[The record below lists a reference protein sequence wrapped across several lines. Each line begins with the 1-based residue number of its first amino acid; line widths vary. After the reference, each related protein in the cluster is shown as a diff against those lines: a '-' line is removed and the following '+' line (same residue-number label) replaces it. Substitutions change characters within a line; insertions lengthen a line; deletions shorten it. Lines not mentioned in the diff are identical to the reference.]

1 MSISI
6 SAGMSRTGTDLR
18 TLTGL
23 LLSLAAIAT
32 LIAPPALPGAALLTV
47 AAGIAGLALA
57 AGLPTGVGPRVRV
70 VAVTTLALYGYAQG
84 VSSAVAPW
92 QVPVAWHEL
101 LQFSRAGGA
110 CAAATCL
117 GGTALLL
124 RGPMPPA
131 LRQLCGWWLLPYA
144 FNALLVLASPTLL
157 AEAGRPLALGPLAGV
172 EAALGRLVV
181 LAALTTLLVLAL
193 GFIMDARGLRAW
205 RAWLLL
211 GACVAA
217 AALAPWLA
225 TLGSSPALAHAPT
238 FLALPAV
245 LAAAALSQAAL
256 WAQAFVATGAV
267 LDLLRHRRPTAQ
279 ALIAHATKGA
289 RAGAKFGLLFMA
301 MMLALS
307 CVVQAGSL
315 RALAGAAPLLTGALA
330 GTLLFGLAHAVIE
343 SSDAS
348 HAFFR
353 RLRGHLTNPASLLR
367 GAVAGAALGLAARL
381 ALPGADEGARAL
393 FGLLAGAACH
403 AGVEVLCDAFA
414 IAQGRRERLEAARA
428 YAWQAAVGGFVGAAL
443 AWYFDR
449 AQLTEVTARLLRFS
463 TINFA
468 AAGEATYPMVV
479 YPLFSKWG
487 AIDLGI
493 VSGGVKLL
501 YDQSLAGLINWAL
514 AAPLFSL
521 NLFALNALLSG
532 SSLPLRRVATRE
544 GLVEILEQAVR
555 VLRWGLWMAPI
566 IFAFLKVAPEP
577 TWYNQDGALRS
588 LLAVGQSLRLEPA
601 AFAAWSRD
609 VFLGLLAYDWLRCL
623 IWFDHMGLRVAT
635 LVNFSFVGLDWLERR
650 WGHALGYGRGARI
663 IPEGLR
669 RFCTWAPLLIPFYL
683 PRGADWDY
691 AWNGAERLRAAP
703 SPLLPAVAD
712 VLTLYV
718 ALALCAGVAVWL
730 WRRRVPPG
738 VAQVPASP
746 PGLALP
752 YRLGNGLLTLQ
763 LARDGRGFLQALHAG
778 AQEIDLTR
786 RPLHPCDG
794 RGPWFFLVEPV
805 LGRCTRLTGFT
816 ITQPRA
822 DAMLL
827 QWARDDL
834 RIDIEVTT
842 APDDALLY
850 WRLRLDNR
858 GPARRVEIVSWRELA
873 LNGMEASER
882 APAFN
887 QLHIGTEFVPAA
899 RALFA
904 HNRLLA
910 PRAGDA
916 HAVAVHALLPGAP
929 GVRLL
934 GYQDARSQI
943 DACARGTYPQDT
955 RFRPADDAGLAYTFE
970 PVAALRVACEL
981 PAAGDCEI
989 VFVDGHAP
997 DRASA
1002 LTLLGAPASID
1013 QPATRALHAL
1023 PAEDYGFSED
1033 GSEFATGIVTPRPW
1047 TQVLANAQGQG
1058 AIFSNLGD
1066 HCSFALNAQ
1075 QNMLTPYTCD
1085 AVAPAAPGR
1094 VFYACDLAS
1103 GHIDSAGYAPCRHPD
1118 TRYETRFGLGYVI
1131 QRSVRDT
1138 LEFTVTSFVV
1148 DDAPLEIALLTL
1160 HNRAPQARRYRVVPY
1175 AELLLAEIRRGSH
1188 GLLEFG
1194 PDLGPRA
1201 LGFRNRH
1208 NGYAPGLGFMAVTA
1222 DPLAWEC
1229 VGARFVGKARELAA
1243 PDFVRTGTPARD
1255 VDDDGYR
1262 VAACALEFE
1271 VPAGG
1276 TLETAVLFGFAADA
1290 TEASTLVARYAQTAQ
1305 ARAALAAT
1313 RAAWRARLGV
1323 LQLHTQDPAFDRL
1336 VNLWLPYQAL
1346 TARLWGRIGPE
1357 QRSGAFG
1364 YRDQLQDVLPFTVLD
1379 PALARAQILAH
1390 AAHQFR
1396 AGDAVKW
1403 WHPSPAGETSLGA
1416 RTRASDPH
1424 LWLPYLAFEYVA
1436 ATGDE
1441 DILDAS
1447 APFIDGPPVPPGA
1460 EGLGFVPRRSREHA
1474 SLFEH
1479 CRRAIEY
1486 SLARLSPRGLP
1497 LMGTGDW
1504 NDGFDALGA
1513 GGRGESGWLALFLA
1527 RILDAFAAIA
1537 GRRGEAATATR
1548 WRAAARALLAALDT
1562 TRDGDTYLRASDDE
1576 GRVFAVTDALMGAW
1590 PALCGAVPLED
1601 AARALDGALAV
1612 LEQDHLVCIMQPSTH
1627 ESSVPYP
1634 GRVATYPPGVREN
1647 GGQYSHGASWLIDAA
1662 CALAERYAEAG
1673 DTARAGHWRGVAARL
1688 WRKVSPL
1695 ENTTPARIPYYGQPP
1710 HQQAADVYF
1719 GPGYAGR
1726 GGWTAYTG
1734 AASRMLWAA
1743 YRLIGLRF
1751 TNGQVQRM
1759 SEAATDAWP
1768 GVVSVTCRGRAVG
1781 DADTTP

>member
-1 MSISI
+1 MSISTR
-6 SAGMSRTGTDLR
+6 AGTSSTGIDLR
-18 TLTGL
+18 KFTGL
-23 LLSLAAIAT
+23 LLCVAAIVAMF
-32 LIAPPALPGAALLTV
+32 APPALPGAALLT
-47 AAGIAGLALA
+47 ATAGIAGLTLA
-57 AGLPTGVGPRVRV
+57 AGLPVGAAAGMRV
-70 VAVTTLALYGYAQG
+70 VAVTALALFGYAQG

-92 QVPVAWHEL
+92 QVPATWHDL
-101 LQFSRAGGA
+101 LLFSRAGGA
-110 CAAATCL
+110 CAAMSCL

-124 RGPMPPA
+124 RGPLPPA
-131 LRQLCGWWLLPYA
+131 LRQLCAWWLLPYA
-144 FNALLVLASPTLL
+144 FNALLVLASPGLL
-157 AEAGRPLALGPLAGV
+157 SEAGRPFALGPLAGM

-211 GACVAA
+211 GACIAA

-225 TLGSSPALAHAPT
+225 ALGASPVLARAP
-238 FLALPAV
+238 LLVALPAV

-267 LDLLRHRRPTAQ
+267 LDLLRHRRPTAD
-279 ALIAHATKGA
+279 ALAAHAGRGA

-301 MMLALS
+301 IMLALS
-307 CVVQAGSL
+307 GVVHAGTL
-315 RALAGAAPLLTGALA
+315 RAIGSAAPLLSGALAGA
-330 GTLLFGLAHAVIE
+330 LLFGLAHAIIE

-353 RLRGHLTNPASLLR
+353 RLRGHVTNPASLAR
-367 GAVAGAALGLAARL
+367 GAVTGMALGLAAQRG
-381 ALPGADEGARAL
+381 LPGADDGTRAL
-393 FGLLAGAACH
+393 FGLLAGALCY
-403 AGVEVLCDAFA
+403 AGVELLRDALA
-414 IAQGRRERLEAARA
+414 MARARRQRLEGFRA

-449 AQLTEVTARLLRFS
+449 AQLVEVTTRLLRFS

-468 AAGEATYPMVV
+468 AAGEAAYPMVV

-487 AIDLGI
+487 AIDLGV

-521 NLFALNALLSG
+521 NLCALNALLSG

-544 GLVEILEQAVR
+544 GLVEIVEQAVR

-650 WGHALGYGRGARI
+650 WSRALGYGRGARI

-691 AWNGAERLRAAP
+691 AWNGAERLQGAA

-712 VLTLYV
+712 VLAVYVGV
-718 ALALCAGVAVWL
+718 ALCGVIAAWL
-730 WRRRVPPG
+730 SRRRAPSG
-738 VAQVPASP
+738 IAQVPASP

-752 YRLGNGLLTLQ
+752 YRLGNGLVALQ
-763 LARDGRGFLQALHAG
+763 LAQDGRGFVQALHGG

-794 RGPWFFLVEPV
+794 RGPWFFLVEPAR
-805 LGRCTRLTGFT
+805 GRCTRLTGFT
-816 ITQPRA
+816 ITRPRA
-822 DAMLL
+822 DTLL
-827 QWARDDL
+827 LRWAAEDL

-842 APDDALLY
+842 APDAALLY

-858 GPARRVEIVSWRELA
+858 GPARPVEILSWRELA
-873 LNGMEASER
+873 LNGMEAAER

-887 QLHIGTEFVPAA
+887 QLHIGTEFAPGAN
-899 RALFA
+899 ALLA

-916 HAVAVHALLPGAP
+916 HAVAVHALLPGAAE
-929 GVRLL
+929 VRLL
-934 GYQDARSQI
+934 GYQDARARL
-943 DACARGTYPQDT
+943 DACTRGACPDATH
-955 RFRPADDAGLAYTFE
+955 FRPIDDAGLAYTFE
-970 PVAALRVACEL
+970 PVAALRAGCEL
-981 PAAGDCEI
+981 PAAGACEL

-997 DRASA
+997 SRASA
-1002 LTLLGAPASID
+1002 LALLGARASGD
-1013 QPATRALHAL
+1013 EPATRALEAR
-1023 PAEDYGFSED
+1023 PAAGYGFSDD
-1033 GSEFATGIVTPRPW
+1033 GCEFTTGTVTPRPW
-1047 TQVLANAQGQG
+1047 TQVLANAQGYG
-1058 AIFSNLGD
+1058 ALFSNLGD

-1075 QNMLTPYTCD
+1075 QNMLTPFTCD

-1094 VFYACDLAS
+1094 VFYACDLTS
-1103 GHIDSAGYAPCRHPD
+1103 GRIDSAGHAPCRHAD
-1118 TRYETRFGLGYVI
+1118 TRYETCFGLGYVV
-1131 QRSVRDT
+1131 QRSIGET
-1138 LEFTVTSFVV
+1138 LEFSVTSFVV
-1148 DDAPLEIALLTL
+1148 DDAPLEIALVTL
-1160 HNRAPQARRYRVVPY
+1160 HNRSRQARRYRVVPY

-1222 DPLAWEC
+1222 TPVAWEC
-1229 VGARFVGKARELAA
+1229 VGARFVGAARDLAA
-1243 PDFVRTGTPARD
+1243 PAFVGTGAPAD
-1255 VDDDGYR
+1255 AVDDDGYR
-1262 VAACALEFE
+1262 VAACALEFD

-1276 TLETAVLFGFAADA
+1276 TLDTAVLFGFAASA
-1290 TEASTLVARYAQTAQ
+1290 TEASTLVARYAETAQ
-1305 ARAALAAT
+1305 ARAAFAAT
-1313 RAAWRARLGV
+1313 RNAWRARLGV
-1323 LQLHTQDPAFDRL
+1323 LRLRTGDPAFDRL

-1403 WHPSPAGETSLGA
+1403 WHPAPAGETSLGA

-1424 LWLPYLAFEYVA
+1424 LWLPYLVFEYVA
-1436 ATGDE
+1436 ATGDASL
-1441 DILDAS
+1441 LDAT
-1447 APFIDGPPVPPGA
+1447 APFIDGPPVPRGE
-1460 EGLGFVPRRSREHA
+1460 EGLGFVPRRSREQA

-1479 CRRAIEY
+1479 CRRAIEH
-1486 SLARLSPRGLP
+1486 SLARLGPRGLP
-1497 LMGTGDW
+1497 LIGTGDW
-1504 NDGFDALGA
+1504 NDGFDALGT
-1513 GGRGESGWLALFLA
+1513 GGRGESGWLALFLV
-1527 RILDAFAAIA
+1527 RILGEFARHAEQ
-1537 GRRGEAATATR
+1537 RGEPATAAR
-1548 WRAAARALLAALDT
+1548 WRAAAGALVAALEA
-1562 TRDGDTYLRASDDE
+1562 TRHDGAYLRASDDD
-1576 GRVFAVTDALMGAW
+1576 GRAFAVVDALMGAW
-1590 PALCGAVPLED
+1590 PALSGAAPLAD
-1601 AARALDGALAV
+1601 AARALEDALAV
-1612 LEQDHLVCIMQPSTH
+1612 LEQDTLVCVMQPATDAA
-1627 ESSVPYP
+1627 SVPWP

-1647 GGQYSHGASWLIDAA
+1647 GGQYSHGVSWLIDAA
-1662 CALAERYAEAG
+1662 CALAEGYADAG
-1673 DTARAGHWRGVAARL
+1673 DVARATHWQAVAARL
-1688 WRKVSPL
+1688 WRKISPL
-1695 ENTTPARIPYYGQPP
+1695 LNTGPERIAHYGQPP
-1710 HQQAADVYF
+1710 YQQAADVYF

-1743 YRLIGLRF
+1743 YRLAGLRF
-1751 TNGQVQRM
+1751 ENGKVSRR
-1759 SEAATDAWP
+1759 AAPQAAWP
-1768 GVVSVTCRGRAVG
+1768 GVLDVEFRGRTV
-1781 DADTTP
+1781 TLPER

>member
-1 MSISI
+1 MSISTR
-6 SAGMSRTGTDLR
+6 AGISRTGIELR
-18 TLTGL
+18 KLTGL
-23 LLSLAAIAT
+23 LLCVAAIVAMIAT
-32 LIAPPALPGAALLTV
+32 PALPGVALLIV
-47 AAGIAGLALA
+47 AAGIAGLMLA
-57 AGLPTGVGPRVRV
+57 AGLPAGTAASLRV
-70 VAVTTLALYGYAQG
+70 VVVTGLALVGYAQG
-84 VSSAVAPW
+84 VSSPVAPW

-101 LQFSRAGGA
+101 LLFSRAGGA

-117 GGTALLL
+117 AGVALLL
-124 RGPMPPA
+124 RGPFPPA

-144 FNALLVLASPTLL
+144 FNALLVLASPALL
-157 AEAGRPLALGPLAGV
+157 AEAGRPLAIGPLAGMD
-172 EAALGRLVV
+172 AALGRLVV
-181 LAALTTLLVLAL
+181 LGALTALLVLAL

-225 TLGSSPALAHAPT
+225 ALGSSPALAQAPA
-238 FLALPAV
+238 LIALPAV

-267 LDLLRHRRPTAQ
+267 LDLLRHRRPTAH
-279 ALIAHATKGA
+279 ALIAHATRGA
-289 RAGAKFGLLFMA
+289 RAGAKFGLLFMS
-301 MMLALS
+301 MMLALAG
-307 CVVQAGSL
+307 VVHAGTLHSL
-315 RALAGAAPLLTGALA
+315 ASAAPLLCGALA
-330 GTLLFGLAHAVIE
+330 GTLLFGLAHAIIE

-348 HAFFR
+348 QAFFR
-353 RLRGHLTNPASLLR
+353 RLRGHVTNPASLAR

-381 ALPGADEGARAL
+381 ALPSADDGARAL
-393 FGLLAGAACH
+393 FGLLAGALSY
-403 AGVEVLCDAFA
+403 AGVEVLRDALA
-414 IAQGRRERLEAARA
+414 IAQGRRQRLEGLRA

-449 AQLTEVTARLLRFS
+449 AQLAEVTARLLRFS
-463 TINFA
+463 TINFT
-468 AAGEATYPMVV
+468 AAGEAAYPMVV

-487 AIDLGI
+487 AIDLGV

-521 NLFALNALLSG
+521 NLFALNALLTR

-544 GLVEILEQAVR
+544 GLVEIVEQAVR

-588 LLAVGQSLRLEPA
+588 LLAVWQSLRLEPA

-635 LVNFSFVGLDWLERR
+635 LVNFSFVGIDWLERR
-650 WGHALGYGRGARI
+650 WGRALGYGRGARV

-691 AWNGAERLRAAP
+691 AWNGAEQLQAAP
-703 SPLLPAVAD
+703 SPLLPAVVD
-712 VLTLYV
+712 VLALYV
-718 ALALCAGVAVWL
+718 ALALCGGIALWL
-730 WRRRVPPG
+730 WRRLAPPDITQ
-738 VAQVPASP
+738 APASA

-752 YRLGNGLLTLQ
+752 YRLGNGLVGLQ
-763 LARDGRGFLQALHAG
+763 LARDGRGFLQALHG
-778 AQEIDLTR
+778 GTQEIDLTR
-786 RPLHPCDG
+786 RPLHPCDE
-794 RGPWFFLVEPV
+794 RGAWFFLVEPDR
-805 LGRCTRLTGFT
+805 GRCTRLTGFA

-822 DAMLL
+822 DTLL
-827 QWARDDL
+827 LRWADEAL
-834 RIDIEVTT
+834 HIDIEVTS
-842 APDDALLY
+842 APDAALLY

-858 GPARRVEIVSWRELA
+858 GPSRRIEILSWRELA
-873 LNGMEASER
+873 LNGMEAAER

-899 RALFA
+899 NALLA

-910 PRAGDA
+910 PRAGDG
-916 HAVAVHALLPGAP
+916 HEVAVHALLRGAP
-929 GVRLL
+929 GVQLL
-934 GYQDARSQI
+934 GYQDARAEL
-943 DACARGTYPQDT
+943 DACTHGACPDDT
-955 RFRPADDAGLAYTFE
+955 HFRRADDAGLAYTFE

-981 PAAGDCEI
+981 PAAGTCEL

-997 DRASA
+997 SRASA
-1002 LTLLGAPASID
+1002 LGLLGADAPSARPAM
-1013 QPATRALHAL
+1013 RALRPR
-1023 PAEDYGFSED
+1023 PAAGYGFSQD
-1033 GSEFATGIVTPRPW
+1033 GREFTTGIVTPRPW
-1047 TQVLANAQGQG
+1047 TQVLANAQGYG

-1075 QNMLTPYTCD
+1075 QNMLTPFTCD

-1094 VFYACDLAS
+1094 ALYVCDLAS
-1103 GHIDSAGYAPCRHPD
+1103 GRIDSAGYAPCRHAD
-1118 TRYETRFGLGYVI
+1118 TRYETSFGLGYVV
-1131 QRSVRDT
+1131 QRSVGDT
-1138 LEFTVTSFVV
+1138 LELTVTSFVV
-1148 DDAPLEIALLTL
+1148 DDAPLEIALVTV
-1160 HNRAPQARRYRVVPY
+1160 HNRSPQPRRYRVVPY

-1201 LGFRNRH
+1201 RGFRNRH
-1208 NGYAPGLGFMAVTA
+1208 NGYAPGLGFMAVT
-1222 DPLAWEC
+1222 DTPRAWEC
-1229 VGARFVGKARELAA
+1229 LGARFVGGARDLAA
-1243 PDFVRTGTPARD
+1243 PDFVRTGVPAD
-1255 VDDDGYR
+1255 GVDDDGYR
-1262 VAACALEFE
+1262 IAACALEFD

-1276 TLETAVLFGFAADA
+1276 TLDTAVLFGFAGDA
-1290 TEASTLVARYAQTAQ
+1290 AEASTLVARYADTAR
-1305 ARAALAAT
+1305 ARAALDAT
-1313 RAAWRARLGV
+1313 REAWRARLGV
-1323 LQLHTQDPAFDRL
+1323 LCVRTQDPAFDRL

-1364 YRDQLQDVLPFTVLD
+1364 YRDQLQDVLPFTVLA
-1379 PALARAQILAH
+1379 PALTRAQVLAH

-1396 AGDAVKW
+1396 SGDAVKW
-1403 WHPSPAGETSLGA
+1403 WHPAPAGETSLGA

-1424 LWLPYLAFEYVA
+1424 LWLPYLAFEYVS

-1441 DILDAS
+1441 TLLDAT
-1447 APFIDGPPVPPGA
+1447 APFIDGPPVPRGE

-1486 SLARLSPRGLP
+1486 SLAQLGPRGLP
-1497 LMGTGDW
+1497 LIGTGDW

-1527 RILDAFAAIA
+1527 RILHEFAGFAD
-1537 GRRGEAATATR
+1537 RRGESATATR
-1548 WRAAARALLAALDT
+1548 WRAAASALVAALDS
-1562 TRDGDTYLRASDDE
+1562 TRHDGAYLRASDDD
-1576 GRVFAVTDALMGAW
+1576 GRAFTVTDALMGAW
-1590 PALCGAVPLED
+1590 PALSGAVPLAD
-1601 AARALDGALAV
+1601 AARALEGALAV
-1612 LEQDHLVCIMQPSTH
+1612 LEQDTLVCIMQPATDAAST
-1627 ESSVPYP
+1627 PWP

-1647 GGQYSHGASWLIDAA
+1647 GGQYSHGASWLVDAA
-1662 CALAERYAEAG
+1662 CALAEGYAAAG
-1673 DTARAGHWRGVAARL
+1673 DSGRAMHWRQVAARL
-1688 WRKVSPL
+1688 WRKISPL
-1695 ENTTPARIPYYGQPP
+1695 QNTTPERITHYGQPP
-1710 HQQAADVYF
+1710 YQQAADVYF
-1719 GPGYAGR
+1719 GPGYPGR

-1743 YRLIGLRF
+1743 YRVAGLRF
-1751 TNGQVQRM
+1751 ENGTVTRTGPPH
-1759 SEAATDAWP
+1759 AGWP
-1768 GVVSVTCRGRAVG
+1768 GVIDVEFRGRPVG
-1781 DADTTP
+1781 SPER